1 MSNIQARVKKLGQD
15 VAALDRELSA
25 LDARIDILALQVQ
38 ENPELAMAAYRA
50 ARLEMNRLK
59 KLSAA
64 CRSRLEALRLEAAG
78 SAKRNST
85 IKLDGLPR
93 AIAAYLD
100 DKLNKKR

>member
-1 MSNIQARVKKLGQD
+1 MSDIQARVQQLGQD

-25 LDARIDILALQVQ
+25 LDARIDALALQVQ
-38 ENPELAMAAYRA
+38 ENPELAMVAYRA
-50 ARLEMNRLK
+50 ARAEMNRLK

-64 CRSRLEALRLEAAG
+64 CRSRFEELRIEAGAAE
-78 SAKRNST
+78 RNAT
-85 IKLDGLPR
+85 INLDGLPR